1 MVGSSFV
8 IEVLRRLAREI
19 DEETL
24 SVEDAAALMTS
35 IEPPGNEIA
44 GDPQSVRF
52 PPMFAHASG
61 VRDGRAVRQ
70 AAMVVAMP
78 EAGMGGATGVPLAC
92 GLAELAAGRLDR
104 PGVFTPEEI
113 IDPDTFLSEVGR
125 HCRPERTA
133 SELVL
138 ISDSDDEESKQRST
152 ASPPPGG
159 ARH

>member
-1 MVGSSFV
+1 
-8 IEVLRRLAREI
+8 
-19 DEETL
+19 
-24 SVEDAAALMTS
+24 
-35 IEPPGNEIA
+35 
-44 GDPQSVRF
+44 
-52 PPMFAHASG
+52 
-61 VRDGRAVRQ
+61 
-70 AAMVVAMP
+70 MVVAMP

-138 ISDSDDEESKQRST
+138 ISDSDDRNRNNVRRRRPHQGE
-152 ASPPPGG
+152 PGTNPDRPRG
-159 ARH
+159 I

>member
-1 MVGSSFV
+1 
-8 IEVLRRLAREI
+8 
-19 DEETL
+19 
-24 SVEDAAALMTS
+24 
-35 IEPPGNEIA
+35 
-44 GDPQSVRF
+44 
-52 PPMFAHASG
+52 
-61 VRDGRAVRQ
+61 
-70 AAMVVAMP
+70 
-78 EAGMGGATGVPLAC
+78 MGGATGVPLAC

-138 ISDSDDEESKQRST
+138 ISDSDDKESKQRST